1 MVKLKY
7 GNRKFLTILTFSFLI
22 FAAFDGFNLYAMR
35 FVTDFAIAGDIK
47 GLLGISKIMVFVII
61 SELVLNL
68 MITRFKAR
76 YLKLSMSKLKTT
88 YVEKLFAMDILTMT
102 QKTDDMYLSQLSN
115 DMDRY
120 EQKFYLNIIELIS
133 IIAQLLASMI
143 ILATFHYSLIFISLG
158 LLAFYISM
166 AHKTSKP
173 VEKKEQ
179 DKSISLRKYTSYIEE
194 SLNGFMEVKQN
205 QLEKIRKKKF
215 NIFASKVQEDNYN
228 LDKKTSQIDA
238 LNGTVQMLIL
248 LTMIFTGLIVAKSLN
263 LSLGTTLVAGAAF
276 ANSTWPMQQISPLIS
291 QIRGANAILK
301 DFDQTFDDT
310 VLDGTHQINSIV
322 DLKFS
327 NVTLGYDDRIILED
341 VNIDIRQGE
350 KVLIIGESGS
360 GKSTLLK
367 SIRRQLE
374 IMSGTLTS
382 ETIEI
387 KNYLAKD
394 YFGEISVVD
403 QVGFIFNGSVLD
415 NITLYSDNDIQ
426 KVERIL
432 AEVGLNEIDVKLE
445 LKNNGSNISGGQR
458 ARLLLARA
466 LFKKKSLIVCDEIFA
481 NLDAQNAKEIE
492 RDILS
497 VNMTLIN
504 VSHIVFEDNINLY
517 DKIFLVENRNVRS
530 INSFEALESRI

>member
-1 MVKLKY
+1 
-7 GNRKFLTILTFSFLI
+7 
-22 FAAFDGFNLYAMR
+22 
-35 FVTDFAIAGDIK
+35 
-47 GLLGISKIMVFVII
+47 
-61 SELVLNL
+61 
-68 MITRFKAR
+68 
-76 YLKLSMSKLKTT
+76 
-88 YVEKLFAMDILTMT
+88 
-102 QKTDDMYLSQLSN
+102 
-115 DMDRY
+115 
-120 EQKFYLNIIELIS
+120 
-133 IIAQLLASMI
+133 
-143 ILATFHYSLIFISLG
+143 
-158 LLAFYISM
+158 
-166 AHKTSKP
+166 
-173 VEKKEQ
+173 
-179 DKSISLRKYTSYIEE
+179 
-194 SLNGFMEVKQN
+194 
-205 QLEKIRKKKF
+205 
-215 NIFASKVQEDNYN
+215 
-228 LDKKTSQIDA
+228 
-238 LNGTVQMLIL
+238 
-248 LTMIFTGLIVAKSLN
+248 MIFTGLIVAKSLN

-310 VLDGTHQINSIV
+310 VLDGTHQLNSIV

-517 DKIFLVENRNVRS
+517 DTIFLVENRNVRS

>member
-426 KVERIL
+426 KVEKIL

>member
-76 YLKLSMSKLKTT
+76 YLKLSISKLKTS

-120 EQKFYLNIIELIS
+120 EQKFYLNIIEFIS

-445 LKNNGSNISGGQR
+445 LKNNGTNISGGQR

>member
-76 YLKLSMSKLKTT
+76 YLKLSMSKLKTS

-415 NITLYSDNDIQ
+415 NITLYSDNDIK

-432 AEVGLNEIDVKLE
+432 AEVGLKEIDVKLE

>member
-445 LKNNGSNISGGQR
+445 LKNNGTNISGGQR

>member
-76 YLKLSMSKLKTT
+76 YLKLSMSKLKTS

>member
-415 NITLYSDNDIQ
+415 NITLYSDNDIK

-432 AEVGLNEIDVKLE
+432 AEVGLKEIDVKLE